1 MSDFLSKITA
11 PIPNVDSPF
20 GSDVNHDVDYEAL
33 KVEMGKLGD
42 IDVNAVE
49 SLSVKILSE
58 KSKDV
63 RALSFLAYAM
73 LRMGDHGRLA
83 DVFWALADYCGD
95 SYDKIFPQ
103 RDGAK
108 LSALRWLSESRF
120 TSACPKVEA
129 SARDAEHVAR
139 LLAALLRFKSALE
152 KRFSSVGA
160 PFPLLLYKRALEW
173 ESAIKSELEAK
184 AKAETASTYADASV
198 AGVADAGLVLAES
211 SGQAASFWD
220 KPQNNKPVGK
230 PTDKKTDPGINADA
244 RREIA
249 RCLKRIAEV
258 LEMGI

>member
-1 MSDFLSKITA
+1 MSTFLSAITA
-11 PIPNVDSPF
+11 PIPNSADPF
-20 GSDVNHDVDYEAL
+20 GFDVNHDVDYEAL

-49 SLSVKILSE
+49 SLSVKILTE

-63 RALSFLAYAM
+63 RALSFLAYAT
-73 LRMGDHGRLA
+73 LRMGDIGRLA
-83 DVFWALADYCGD
+83 DVVCALADYCHD
-95 SYDKIFPQ
+95 CYDDIFPR

-108 LSALRWLSESRF
+108 LSALRWLSEQRF

-129 SARDAEHVAR
+129 SIQDAEQVAR
-139 LLAALLRFKSALE
+139 LLGALQKLKAALE
-152 KRFSSVGA
+152 KRFASVGA

-173 ESAIKSELEAK
+173 ESSIKSAVEAESQSSLSTYGGT
-184 AKAETASTYADASV
+184 ETAGGESV
-198 AGVADAGLVLAES
+198 GLVLAES
-211 SGQAASFWD
+211 SGSGQTAGFGD
-220 KPQNNKPVGK
+220 KSPNRPVNKSA
-230 PTDKKTDPGINADA
+230 DKNAGMGINADG

>member
-1 MSDFLSKITA
+1 MSDFLSTITA
-11 PIPNVDSPF
+11 PLPGDPF

-33 KVEMGKLGD
+33 KAEMGKLGD
-42 IDVNAVE
+42 IDVDTVE
-49 SLSVKILSE
+49 SLSVKILAG

-83 DVFWALADYCGD
+83 DVFCVLADYCHD
-95 SYDKIFPQ
+95 NYDDIFPR

-108 LSALRWLSESRF
+108 LAALRWLSEARF
-120 TSACPKVEA
+120 ISVCPKIEA
-129 SARDAEHVAR
+129 SAQDAEHVAR
-139 LLAALLRFKSALE
+139 LLAALLKFKAALE
-152 KRFSSVGA
+152 KHFSSVGA

-173 ESAIKSELEAK
+173 ESSIKSAIEPEPAPVPV
-184 AKAETASTYADASV
+184 STYSDAKKS
-198 AGVADAGLVLAES
+198 AGADAGLVLAERG
-211 SGQAASFWD
+211 GQPAVLA
-220 KPQNNKPVGK
+220 V
-230 PTDKKTDPGINADA
+230 NADG